1 MNAPLTTTARDEAVP
16 LRKPTLSSLPP
27 GVTTSGAA
35 GLDERSRENPTP
47 QDAMRADLSLPVDKR
62 VIEWLAQDQ
71 ARWTRRFLLPWV
83 RFFSCVTCALLL
95 FAKRM
100 VPIDFRWHSA
110 IDVLCIWFVRR
121 FCSPTV
127 AYFLMRHF
135 VIETNLMNFVSRN
148 LSKNHSSGEERED
161 ASEGT
166 GSVEE
171 FGLKPVTIPQ
181 LGDHAVM
188 RHDINI
194 YRFTIDL
201 GRAAHAGAF
210 DASSPAAPAPQALD
224 FSDIHVPAVDPE
236 VDRWRWLN
244 LDLETSLYLMNIPF
258 CLFTTYSE
266 YERAVNSFQLD
277 ESLFTHLANLTGD
290 DRFRPWT
297 PLKFTP
303 FLDFPWDIPRA
314 LYWHATIHE
323 YAHGRLEQLARLQ
336 GKSRE
341 NTASDVEEASA

>member
-1 MNAPLTTTARDEAVP
+1 MPAPVTSTLRESAVP
-16 LRKPTLSSLPP
+16 ARSPTLSSLPP
-27 GVTTSGAA
+27 GVTAVGAA
-35 GLDERSRENPTP
+35 GLDARARENPTP

-100 VPIDFRWHSA
+100 IPIDFRWHSA

-148 LSKNHSSGEERED
+148 LLRERESD
-161 ASEGT
+161 DKET
-166 GSVEE
+166 GRAAVEE
-171 FGLKPVTIPQ
+171 FELKPVTIPQ

-210 DASSPAAPAPQALD
+210 DADVPARPAPERLD
-224 FSDIHVPAVDPE
+224 FRDIVVPDVDPE
-236 VDRWRWLN
+236 VDRWRWLR

-258 CLFTTYSE
+258 CFFTTYAE

-290 DRFRPWT
+290 ERFRTWT

-336 GKSRE
+336 LKSCESSSRG
-341 NTASDVEEASA
+341 VEEKGA